1 MRPSQPASPIA
12 SPRQLGTIR
21 GVQLHMGVAKSGR
34 WKSYPYTPS
43 PSRGEGK
50 FSASHAQR
58 PAGSRRSQEETR
70 SSECRDA
77 PSEQHQNQLRR
88 QKTRRLI
95 RAPGAEIRCDEN
107 RMPFDQTPPRKT
119 RGVHQRFAFS
129 PRKSLTNMESA
140 YHFLGAQ
147 NVLADRM
154 DDTI

>member
-1 MRPSQPASPIA
+1 MQGSVSSSAQMRVRGSRHKRGFTPH
-12 SPRQLGTIR
+12 PRLCR
-21 GVQLHMGVAKSGR
+21 FMLRVLH
-34 WKSYPYTPS
+34 PS

-50 FSASHAQR
+50 FIASHAQR